1 MKLQIGFIL
10 SFVLI
15 ANSIAA
21 DTISVVSGSDAVYN
35 AISQSKAGDVLL
47 LSDGEYEETQKW
59 VIQHPLTI
67 QAAEN
72 ATPKVSMKIK
82 SYSIILSIALSI
94 SSSTSFCAI
103 SSDMLAILAT

>member
-1 MKLQIGFIL
+1 MKRITIVISCIL
-10 SFVLI
+10 LAI
-15 ANSIAA
+15 NIAA
-21 DTISVVSGSDAVYN
+21 NTISVVPSSDAVYN

-72 ATPKVSMKIK
+72 ATPKVSMKSRIET
-82 SYSIILSIALSI
+82 YSDFSLQGVELVANE
-94 SSSTSFCAI
+94 TGEAVR
-103 SSDMLAILAT
+103 MR